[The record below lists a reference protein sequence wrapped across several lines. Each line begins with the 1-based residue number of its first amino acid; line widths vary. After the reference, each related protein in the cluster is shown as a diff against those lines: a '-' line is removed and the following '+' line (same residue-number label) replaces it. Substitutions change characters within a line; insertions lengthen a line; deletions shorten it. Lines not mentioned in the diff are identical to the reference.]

1 MHINTF
7 KKFIFIKDFN
17 QNTLSS
23 IDKDFDIIYRNYEDN
38 SNETLLKKIKN
49 FCKKTNRKLYLSN
62 NLKLAL
68 KLDLDGVYI
77 PAFNKK
83 LNFKNLTLKKDFKI
97 IGSAHNI
104 FEIKTKLAQECE
116 LIFLAPIFKNKKKK
130 DFLGVIKFN
139 ILSLSFQ
146 KKFIALGGINKN
158 NIKKI
163 LLTKS
168 KGFAGISQIKE
179 IKKNGPKI

>member
-1 MHINTF
+1 MHINSF
-7 KKFIFIKDFN
+7 KKFLFIKDFN
-17 QNTLSS
+17 ENTLSS

-49 FCKKTNRKLYLSN
+49 FCKRTNRKLYLSN

-68 KLDLDGVYI
+68 KLDLDGFYI

-83 LNFKNLTLKKDFKI
+83 LNFKNLTLKKGFEI

-104 FEIKTKLAQECE
+104 YEIKTKLTQQCK
-116 LIFLAPIFKNKKKK
+116 LIFLSPIFKSEKNKN
-130 DFLGVIKFN
+130 FLGVIKFN
-139 ILSLSFQ
+139 ILCLGFQ

-168 KGFAGISQIKE
+168 KGVAGISQIKK